1 MIENMNYQYPTD
13 FIERTLELLK
23 QYDKFVPKGKEH
35 YEVTLLLNA
44 CVGLLFTLCETP
56 YKSKLPNSVVKF
68 HDIEKKVTI
77 CRKYDYKNK
86 RIVEESKTLF
96 SICKHLR
103 NSVAHCRFK
112 SNSSTE
118 DIDAIIFDDY
128 HSNSTNPNKQTFHA
142 EIDVHVLREF
152 LIDLADKTL
161 LNIKS
166 TQPAK

>member
-1 MIENMNYQYPTD
+1 MNYQYPTD

-23 QYDKFVPKGKEH
+23 QYDTFGNKGKEH

-56 YKSKLPNSVVKF
+56 YKSKLPNSVVRF
-68 HDIEKKVTI
+68 QDIENKVTI
-77 CRKYDYKNK
+77 CRKFDYKNR
-86 RIVEESKTLF
+86 RIVEESKTLL

-112 SNSSTE
+112 SNSGTE

-128 HSNSTNPNKQTFHA
+128 NNGNPSRQTFHA
-142 EIDVHVLREF
+142 EIDVQVLQEF
-152 LIDLADKTL
+152 LIDLAEKTL